1 MTTLKLPS
9 DKPKASRAERKPLRP
24 ADPAKRPRL
33 HAPPPVVTPAAR
45 KSETRPA
52 KPQRRSTPDADADRR
67 AAPVRQ
73 PSRTAAV
80 FDGEPAGADL
90 PRLSKRMAE
99 LGLCSRREA
108 DAWIVNGW
116 VSVDGRVVDVLGTR
130 VAPDARIEISEAAA
144 RQQSEVV
151 TILLHKPV
159 GYVSGQ
165 AEDGYEPAVVLV
177 HPDNHWPDDPV
188 RRTFQRMFLK
198 GLAPAGRLDID
209 STGLL
214 VLTQDGRVA
223 RRLIGSDSTVEKEYL
238 VRVEG
243 RLSPEG
249 LKKLNFGL
257 SLDGVALKPAK
268 VSWQNE
274 DQLRF
279 VLREGKKRQIRRM
292 CELVGLHVVGLK
304 RVRVGSVTLGRL
316 PPGQWR
322 YLGPGERF

>member
-1 MTTLKLPS
+1 M
-9 DKPKASRAERKPLRP
+9 
-24 ADPAKRPRL
+24 
-33 HAPPPVVTPAAR
+33 
-45 KSETRPA
+45 
-52 KPQRRSTPDADADRR
+52 
-67 AAPVRQ
+67 RQ
-73 PSRTAAV
+73 PSRTTAV

-130 VAPDARIEISEAAA
+130 VAPDARIEVSEAAA